1 MPISLSPSR
10 RQFLQSTLASAA
22 LAAASPTLLAQSQPA
37 SAKKIGYALVGL
49 GQLNIHQILPAFAH
63 TQNSR
68 PTALVSGHP
77 EKARALARQYNI
89 PESSIYTYETY
100 DKLKDNAEVDAVYI
114 ALPNS
119 MHAEYTIRAAA
130 AGKHVFCEKPMANTP
145 EDCRK
150 MIDACKKADRKL
162 MIGYRMRYE
171 PHTTTAIDLIKS
183 GSLGKVKLIQSVHSF
198 NIAPTPPQWRLDKK
212 RSGGGPLVD
221 IGIYCLNACRYLT
234 GEEPTEITAQNF
246 QPTAPDSDPRF
257 KDVEESTVFT
267 LKFPSGILAT
277 CSTSYAHMYE
287 GRATVYC
294 EKGTVDLNPAF
305 PYQGVRLKSRTREG
319 IKNYEEIPDV
329 DQFAKELE
337 HFSQCLLENKT
348 PRTPGEEGLK
358 DVRLIQSIYQAASSS
373 KTVHVE

>member
-1 MPISLSPSR
+1 MPSSSR

-22 LAAASPTLLAQSQPA
+22 LAAASPSLFAQSQPN
-37 SAKKIGYALVGL
+37 KKIGYALVGL

-63 TQNSR
+63 TSNSK

-77 EKARALARQYNI
+77 DKAQALAKQYNI

-100 DKLKDNAEVDAVYI
+100 DKLKDNPEVDAVYI

-145 EDCRK
+145 EDCQK

-171 PHTTTAIDLIKS
+171 PHTTAAIDLIKS
-183 GSLGKVKLIQSVHSF
+183 GSLGKAKLIQSVHSF
-198 NIAPTPPQWRLDKK
+198 NIAPNQWRLDKK
-212 RSGGGPLVD
+212 LSGGGPLVD

-234 GEEPTEITAQNF
+234 GEEPAEITAQNY
-246 QPTAPDSDPRF
+246 QPKDDERF
-257 KDVEESTVFT
+257 KEVEESTVFT
-267 LKFPSGILAT
+267 LKFPSGCLAT
-277 CSTSYAHMYE
+277 CSTSYAHLYE

-305 PYQGVRLKSRTREG
+305 PYQGVRLKVRS
-319 IKNYEEIPDV
+319 KDNKAAYDQIPDV
-329 DQFAKELE
+329 DQFAQELE
-337 HFSQCLLENKT
+337 HFSKCIIENKT
-348 PRTPGEEGLK
+348 PQTPGEEGLK
-358 DVRLIQSIYQAASSS
+358 DVTLIQAIYQAAQQA
-373 KTVHVE
+373 KTIHV